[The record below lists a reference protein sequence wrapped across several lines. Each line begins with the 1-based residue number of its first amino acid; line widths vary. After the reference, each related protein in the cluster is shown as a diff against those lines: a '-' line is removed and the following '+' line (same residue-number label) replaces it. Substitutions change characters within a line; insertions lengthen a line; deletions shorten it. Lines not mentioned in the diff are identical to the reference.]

1 MIDLT
6 QYLSSITLKTAEKR
20 LFWAF
25 LKPIWV
31 LKGIKIIFF
40 TIISLYNDFWGQTK
54 PLTTPNRDRLD
65 TPHII
70 PYVHCTHSQNFVD
83 TLKLLRSKFYMILQ
97 NFSKVWV
104 FDNRTAHR
112 IHTHKCKKSLLNLL
126 NQ

>member
-70 PYVHCTHSQNFVD
+70 PYVQWHLCNQNQFTVQMFMKPVYSTD
-83 TLKLLRSKFYMILQ
+83 VHTEPL
-97 NFSKVWV
+97 
-104 FDNRTAHR
+104 NRVEP
-112 IHTHKCKKSLLNLL
+112 KQL
-126 NQ
+126 

>member
-70 PYVHCTHSQNFVD
+70 PYVALTMGPEIISYHS
-83 TLKLLRSKFYMILQ
+83 LKICWP
-97 NFSKVWV
+97 V
-104 FDNRTAHR
+104 
-112 IHTHKCKKSLLNLL
+112 SLLLASL
-126 NQ
+126 SFKLHQYGGKSTKYLHLFLIKTFLY

>member
-6 QYLSSITLKTAEKR
+6 QYLPSITLKTAEKR
-20 LFWAF
+20 LFGAF

-70 PYVHCTHSQNFVD
+70 PYVQCLESQSQIQS
-83 TLKLLRSKFYMILQ
+83 LKAL
-97 NFSKVWV
+97 
-104 FDNRTAHR
+104 
-112 IHTHKCKKSLLNLL
+112 
-126 NQ
+126 

>member
-70 PYVHCTHSQNFVD
+70 PYVQCLCCTVFPQDIDRMHQHCGNI
-83 TLKLLRSKFYMILQ
+83 LRLRLGYWWIVLFIEMLPASICYPSLIGLYSK
-97 NFSKVWV
+97 
-104 FDNRTAHR
+104 
-112 IHTHKCKKSLLNLL
+112 
-126 NQ
+126 

>member
-70 PYVHCTHSQNFVD
+70 PYVHWKYQQISHFLTTQNPQARRV
-83 TLKLLRSKFYMILQ
+83 
-97 NFSKVWV
+97 
-104 FDNRTAHR
+104 
-112 IHTHKCKKSLLNLL
+112 SLYH
-126 NQ
+126 

>member
-70 PYVHCTHSQNFVD
+70 PYVQW
-83 TLKLLRSKFYMILQ
+83 LQ
-97 NFSKVWV
+97 GCS
-104 FDNRTAHR
+104 RECSRERAQERAQERAHKE
-112 IHTHKCKKSLLNLL
+112 HLGE
-126 NQ
+126 Q

>member
-70 PYVHCTHSQNFVD
+70 PYVQCSHKIDKAAIEF
-83 TLKLLRSKFYMILQ
+83 KFNGI
-97 NFSKVWV
+97 F
-104 FDNRTAHR
+104 
-112 IHTHKCKKSLLNLL
+112 
-126 NQ
+126 

>member
-70 PYVHCTHSQNFVD
+70 PYVHCGEGSAGSTHVTRLIPDDGDLSP
-83 TLKLLRSKFYMILQ
+83 LLS
-97 NFSKVWV
+97 
-104 FDNRTAHR
+104 
-112 IHTHKCKKSLLNLL
+112 
-126 NQ
+126 

>member
-1 MIDLT
+1 MIDLI

-70 PYVHCTHSQNFVD
+70 PYVQCPQKVIKSQQE
-83 TLKLLRSKFYMILQ
+83 IL
-97 NFSKVWV
+97 FKP
-104 FDNRTAHR
+104 
-112 IHTHKCKKSLLNLL
+112 LNL
-126 NQ
+126 NQFVNKIMMQGILRNFYAD

>member
-70 PYVHCTHSQNFVD
+70 PYVHWHYASKLRAHKDTAITTHHSIPIFSQNITQASESHCNCDF
-83 TLKLLRSKFYMILQ
+83 TEHLQ
-97 NFSKVWV
+97 
-104 FDNRTAHR
+104 TE
-112 IHTHKCKKSLLNLL
+112 
-126 NQ
+126 

>member
-70 PYVHCTHSQNFVD
+70 PYVHWLQQQVCGYGQGRKGADDRDQSSTPS
-83 TLKLLRSKFYMILQ
+83 RS
-97 NFSKVWV
+97 
-104 FDNRTAHR
+104 
-112 IHTHKCKKSLLNLL
+112 
-126 NQ
+126 

>member
-70 PYVHCTHSQNFVD
+70 PYVHCVLQPAAVLPVWEIRETESRVNPDQSQVN
-83 TLKLLRSKFYMILQ
+83 
-97 NFSKVWV
+97 N
-104 FDNRTAHR
+104 
-112 IHTHKCKKSLLNLL
+112 
-126 NQ
+126 

>member
-70 PYVHCTHSQNFVD
+70 PYVHCRRGRFEPSYDISTSIRFNPVPKNKEGRCRGWWDGARVREAEF
-83 TLKLLRSKFYMILQ
+83 LLLTS
-97 NFSKVWV
+97 
-104 FDNRTAHR
+104 
-112 IHTHKCKKSLLNLL
+112 
-126 NQ
+126 

>member
-70 PYVHCTHSQNFVD
+70 PYVQSHPQFHPKSQSQSLDNYHVLA
-83 TLKLLRSKFYMILQ
+83 LKI
-97 NFSKVWV
+97 
-104 FDNRTAHR
+104 
-112 IHTHKCKKSLLNLL
+112 KSFPLGLTKL
-126 NQ
+126 